1 MSLRTALIMTF
12 IIQFVIRVSVGVVLI
27 DIQYEVDTPIYKY
40 FLVFS
45 GLIMIVIGFKRL
57 LTIVSVLRNTR

>member
-45 GLIMIVIGFKRL
+45 GLIIIVIGFKRL